1 MMAPAVILPLAVT
14 GVGKT
19 VSKNG
24 TQEEAVLWGL
34 SPSAP
39 A

>member
-14 GVGKT
+14 GVGKA
-19 VSKNG
+19 VSNKE
-24 TQEEAVLWGL
+24 TQKEAVLWGL

>member
-14 GVGKT
+14 GVGKA
-19 VSKNG
+19 VSKM
-24 TQEEAVLWGL
+24 EHKRRL
-34 SPSAP
+34 SCGAFSSSAP